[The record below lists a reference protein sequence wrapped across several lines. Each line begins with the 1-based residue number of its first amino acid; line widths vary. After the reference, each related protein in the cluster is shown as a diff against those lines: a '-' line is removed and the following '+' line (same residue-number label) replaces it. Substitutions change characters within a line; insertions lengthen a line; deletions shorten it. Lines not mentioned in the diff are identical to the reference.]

1 LTGGLG
7 VAVDLRQ
14 RRERAERE
22 GWRGE
27 IEGIDLTMSFLQAK
41 RIEGLRSQRLGQHVD
56 LGLPNPAAARRD

>member
-1 LTGGLG
+1 MDRSESPG
-7 VAVDLRQ
+7 Q

-41 RIEGLRSQRLGQHVD
+41 RIEALRSQRLGQHVD